1 MLCEDCH
8 QREVMVKITQVIG
21 SDKKTINLCKDCA
34 EKQGLNHPLFDIS
47 KVFGKIIV
55 AILSEYIKS
64 KTSVTI
70 TPSDGKTCSKCGL
83 AWTDFKK
90 TGRLGCPQ
98 CYEEYEKNL
107 KTILRRIHGNNFH
120 IGKSVNTA
128 ERQKET
134 LPKLKKQLEQAIAE
148 EEYENAAQLRDRI
161 REIMHKRGTS
171 SS

>member
-8 QREVMVKITQVIG
+8 QQEAMVKITQVIG

-55 AILSEYIKS
+55 AILSEHLKS
-64 KTSVTI
+64 KTSKTI
-70 TPSDGKTCSKCGL
+70 TPGNDKTCPECGL
-83 AWTDFKK
+83 AWTDFEN

-98 CYEEYEKNL
+98 CYEEHEKNL
-107 KTILRRIHGNNFH
+107 KTILRRIHGNNLH
-120 IGKSVNTA
+120 IGKSMNTT
-128 ERQKET
+128 EQHKET
-134 LPKLKKQLEQAIAE
+134 LPKLKKQLEQAVAK
-148 EEYENAAQLRDRI
+148 EEYESAAQLRDRI